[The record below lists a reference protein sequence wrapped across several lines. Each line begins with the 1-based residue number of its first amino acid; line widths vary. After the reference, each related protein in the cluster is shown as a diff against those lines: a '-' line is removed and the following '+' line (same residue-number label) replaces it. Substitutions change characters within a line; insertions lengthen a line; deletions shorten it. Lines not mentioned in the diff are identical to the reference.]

1 MLRESSC
8 YAPTRTVLK
17 IVKAK
22 QEMRFQVLILCC
34 WMTWGQAFNL
44 HFPMYTSD
52 FKTLGKNSAVKI
64 VYCLKRILFSKSTAF
79 QDFQIICT
87 LHSFT
92 QQKHWKWEKN
102 IWLVIHL
109 TQPVQPISH
118 PGGSEKA
125 KEPYTQVFT
134 SGVTLTTGEI
144 WVGAYGFLTIWVLRD
159 RIGIQWGSWKCFK

>member
-22 QEMRFQVLILCC
+22 QEMRFQVLILWC
-34 WMTWGQAFNL
+34 WMTLGQAFNL
-44 HFPMYTSD
+44 HFPYVHKW
-52 FKTLGKNSAVKI
+52 FQNFWQKQCCKNSLL
-64 VYCLKRILFSKSTAF
+64 LKKNTVFEKYLLPRFSNNLQTSFIHTAE
-79 QDFQIICT
+79 T
-87 LHSFT
+87 LEMRK
-92 QQKHWKWEKN
+92 QN

-109 TQPVQPISH
+109 TQPVQPTSH

-134 SGVTLTTGEI
+134 SGVTLNYWRNLG
-144 WVGAYGFLTIWVLRD
+144 WVPVASWPSESSG
-159 RIGIQWGSWKCFK
+159 IG